1 MFLTVLDHQEHG
13 RIARGETPH
22 LARSAGR
29 RVDGAEVKIVDDDD
43 RDLPVGEV
51 GEIVARGP
59 HMMTGYWNRPD
70 ATADTLRN
78 GWVHTGD
85 VGRFDDAGY
94 LYIVDRKKD
103 MIISGGS
110 NVYAREVE
118 EALLAMDPIREVAV
132 IGLPH
137 PKWGEMVTAVLVS
150 RTGQPVD
157 DAAMEAFCR
166 TSLPDYRRPKRFF
179 WIDELPRNS
188 YGKVLKR
195 ELRTR
200 FTAVMEHGQ

>member
-1 MFLTVLDHQEHG
+1 
-13 RIARGETPH
+13 
-22 LARSAGR
+22 
-29 RVDGAEVKIVDDDD
+29 
-43 RDLPVGEV
+43 
-51 GEIVARGP
+51 
-59 HMMTGYWNRPD
+59 MMTGYWNRPD
-70 ATADTLRN
+70 ATADTLRG

-118 EALLAMDPIREVAV
+118 EALLAMDSIREVAV

-157 DAAMEAFCR
+157 DDAMEAFCR
-166 TSLPDYRRPKRFF
+166 ARSPEAGPGPCRK
-179 WIDELPRNS
+179 
-188 YGKVLKR
+188 
-195 ELRTR
+195 
-200 FTAVMEHGQ
+200 GQLT